1 MHLVQASL
9 RLIQFDPQFWYF
21 YFFPILLRYSWH
33 TALYIFFVILS
44 SISFQKYLYY
54 HAFILTMLTLLYLFL
69 TLFKKEQAFKTS
81 LSHLLLFIIY
91 YFYLYIYCFLHFS
104 CLLCSSFHTFEVN
117 NFFGIK
123 HFSVCVLLRL
133 YIFL

>member
-21 YFFPILLRYSWH
+21 FFQFCQDTVGIQHSM
-33 TALYIFFVILS
+33 FFVILS

-54 HAFILTMLTLLYLFL
+54 YAFLLTMLTLLYLFL
-69 TLFKKEQAFKTS
+69 TLFKKEQAFETS
-81 LSHLLLFIIY
+81 LSHLFLFIIY

-104 CLLCSSFHTFEVN
+104 CLLCSSFHTFEMN
-117 NFFGIK
+117 NF
-123 HFSVCVLLRL
+123 SVRVLLRL